1 MIVNQFKNFFIS
13 LREHRIFNIMVV
25 SVIIASAIYA
35 GASTYD
41 LPDSYVAAFQFFD
54 YAITLFF
61 LTEIIIRLLSEKHM
75 INFFKNGWNVFDFII
90 VTISLIPVSG
100 NETAFV
106 ARLLR
111 VIRILRI
118 ITLFPDLRKIIDSFF
133 ESIPKVFSVVLL
145 MFILFYIWAAIGSI
159 LFEDVD
165 SSRWGNIG
173 KAMLVLLQIIT
184 YDDWASIMGDVMS
197 IYPLSWIY
205 FVSFLIINGFILF
218 NMIIGVLIEVM
229 AKHYQNNKEK

>member
-13 LREHRIFNIMVV
+13 LRAHRIFNIMVV

-75 INFFKNGWNVFDFII
+75 FNFFKNGWNVFDFII

-165 SSRWGNIG
+165 STRWGNIG